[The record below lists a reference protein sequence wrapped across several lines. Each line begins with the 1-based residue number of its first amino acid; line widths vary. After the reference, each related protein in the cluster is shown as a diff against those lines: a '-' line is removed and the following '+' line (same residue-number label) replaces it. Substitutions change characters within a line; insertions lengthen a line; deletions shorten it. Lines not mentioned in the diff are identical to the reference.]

1 MLVYLAAARCPC
13 FWCCCWL
20 NNPNDTVEYEV
31 WYVYFRHT
39 LHIYFAQALWQGE
52 VQYDPEDQKY
62 TTSIHVAYS
71 VLLFYLDCFK
81 TGNCLGSLR
90 VNRVGQSTTGV
101 WLLLFIRA
109 ILMDWIP
116 MLMAMY
122 WRNIT
127 HTHTHFHILR
137 ISGSSLY
144 SPGASN
150 QFLFLLLKG
159 YCLESNICF
168 WIGDSTATIW
178 VFPKMVVPNNHGFPY

>member
-52 VQYDPEDQKY
+52 VQYNPEDQKY
-62 TTSIHVAYS
+62 TLSIHVAYS

-90 VNRVGQSTTGV
+90 VNMNRLGQLATGV
-101 WLLLFIRA
+101 WLLLNEYRA

-122 WRNIT
+122 SRNIT
-127 HTHTHFHILR
+127 HTHTSTFRGFRGAVCIVLVLWIIFILTIEGLR
-137 ISGSSLY
+137 FGV
-144 SPGASN
+144 
-150 QFLFLLLKG
+150 K
-159 YCLESNICF
+159 NICF
-168 WIGDSTATIW
+168 
-178 VFPKMVVPNNHGFPY
+178 